1 MPIVVKVVSQEE
13 YEAWLKRSVEKF
25 ANISGDRPKS
35 FALAENN

>member
-25 ANISGDRPKS
+25 ARTSDDRPKS
-35 FALAENN
+35 FVLAENN